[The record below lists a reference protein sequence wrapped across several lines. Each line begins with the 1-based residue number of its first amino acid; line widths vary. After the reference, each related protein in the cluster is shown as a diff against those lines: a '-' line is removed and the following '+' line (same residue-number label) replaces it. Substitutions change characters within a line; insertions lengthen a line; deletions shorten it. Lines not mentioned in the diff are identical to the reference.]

1 MGFFPRLPI
10 SAPAK
15 CAQLLVSIK
24 QKRPE
29 DQDAEGAQKVLHFG
43 TVAVGCTAE
52 RQIKLYNPS
61 AVCLLLGGIGA
72 WAGRTTGPDASKTP
86 PLYKVP
92 SSSPCFGPKPH
103 ITHVC

>member
-1 MGFFPRLPI
+1 MGFFPRLPV

-29 DQDAEGAQKVLHFG
+29 DRDAEGAQKVLHFG
-43 TVAVGCTAE
+43 TVAVGCTVE

-61 AVCLLLGGIGA
+61 AVCLLLGGSGGGQA
-72 WAGRTTGPDASKTP
+72 EPQDRMLLR
-86 PLYKVP
+86 PLPFTKCP
-92 SSSPCFGPKPH
+92 LPLCAFGPKPH